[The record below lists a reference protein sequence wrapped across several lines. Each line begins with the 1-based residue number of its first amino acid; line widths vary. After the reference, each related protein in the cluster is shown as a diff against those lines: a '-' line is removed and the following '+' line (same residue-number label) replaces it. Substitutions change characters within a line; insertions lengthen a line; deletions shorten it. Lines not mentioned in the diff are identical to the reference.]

1 MMVGAFYKQLGYLA
15 IGTSVSGLAWL
26 SCRFF
31 PLPAFLWLYFT
42 VVLCMSKLRL
52 EREGIL
58 SSSDVLNFI
67 VILESELAV
76 KTVRPLLWI

>member
-1 MMVGAFYKQLGYLA
+1 MTVGAFYKPLGYLA

-26 SCRFF
+26 SCCFF

-52 EREGIL
+52 EREGR
-58 SSSDVLNFI
+58 D
-67 VILESELAV
+67 SEQQRCAEFHHHTG
-76 KTVRPLLWI
+76 K